1 MIVKNES
8 KIIERFLSSVAPW
21 IDSYCICDT
30 GSTDN
35 TIEIIRTF
43 FEKANLP
50 GKIVQEPFRNFGY
63 NRSFALKE
71 CESIE
76 TGADYI
82 LLLDADMVFQVAPN
96 ITKEQFCQSLT
107 KSDSFCIFQGTE
119 SFIYK
124 NVRIVKNRSNMT
136 YIGVTHEYVNIE
148 PSGKP
153 SGLIDKKEI
162 FIKDIGDGGSKQDKF
177 LRDIRLLTEGI
188 IDEPQHIIRYTFYLA
203 NSYRDSGQPELAIET
218 YKKRVALRG
227 WFEEV
232 WQSHYN
238 IGNLYFKM
246 GDHANAIFHW
256 LEAYQVHTDRV
267 ENLYQIISFYRLQ
280 CKYQLAYS
288 FYNMAKRQLLNL
300 QEKGST
306 PDYLFVQKDLYD
318 YKVDYEMSI
327 IGYYCNPHQ
336 YDLPRICMDVIAYPH
351 LEEHLLKNVLSNYKF
366 YAASLLQY
374 SVSDSR
380 IVKSIDLGSK
390 QPVPQMIDDT
400 FISSSPSLIA
410 MSNNRLAVCTRYVN
424 YRINDKGGYI
434 LQGNITTQNLL
445 TILTLSEDPSDYSIE
460 HQSVIQYDALFDAK
474 YVGIEDMRIFSPN
487 GVNLYYYGTRGMPD
501 GSIQIEMGQI
511 DVASSSESNTLDSCH
526 PRIPGQGQVEKNW
539 VNFFNPITQELKTIY
554 GWGPLII
561 GSIVKDLSTDVKDL
575 STDVKDLS
583 TGVKDLSTDVKDSST
598 GVKDLSTGVK
608 DSSTGV
614 KDSSSIPMFQK
625 THEIATPQ
633 FFRHVRGS
641 GNGIV
646 IGDEIWFVCH
656 IVSDESRRYY
666 YHLMVVLDLSTY
678 QVKGYTP
685 MFTFEKKP
693 IEYTLG
699 FIYLAESKTM
709 VFGYSLLDRET
720 KYMEIEKSWFDDS
733 MILV

>member
-1 MIVKNES
+1 MSNQEPTPTLCLNMIVKNES
-8 KIIERFLSSVAPW
+8 KIIERFLTSVAPW

-35 TIEIIRTF
+35 TIEIIRAF

-82 LLLDADMVFQVAPN
+82 LLLDADMIFQVAPN
-96 ITKEQFCQSLT
+96 ITKEKLCRCLT
-107 KSDSFCIFQGTE
+107 RAESFCIFQGTE
-119 SFIYK
+119 SLIYK
-124 NVRIVKNRSNMT
+124 NIRIVKNRSNMS
-136 YIGVTHEYVNIE
+136 YIGATHEYVNI
-148 PSGKP
+148 PNSKP
-153 SGLIDKKEI
+153 SGLIDKKEV

-177 LRDIRLLTEGI
+177 LRDIRLLTQGI
-188 IDEPQHIIRYTFYLA
+188 IDEPQHIVRYTFYLA
-203 NSYRDSGQPELAIET
+203 NSYRDSEQPELAIET
-218 YKKRVALRG
+218 YKKRVSLGVSLGG

-256 LEAYQVHTDRV
+256 LEAYQVHPERV

-280 CKYQLAYS
+280 CKYKLAYS
-288 FYNMAKRQLLNL
+288 FYNMAKRQLLDL
-300 QEKGST
+300 KEKGST

-327 IGYYCNPHQ
+327 IGYHCNPHQ
-336 YDLPRICMDVIAYPH
+336 YDLARICMDVLAYPY
-351 LEEHLLKNVLSNYKF
+351 LEEYLLRNVLSNYKF
-366 YAASLLQY
+366 YVPSLLQY
-374 SVSDSR
+374 SVLDSR
-380 IVKSIDLGSK
+380 IVNSVGLGSK
-390 QPVPQMIDDT
+390 QPANSNPQMIDDT
-400 FISSSPSLIA
+400 FVSSSPSLIA
-410 MSNNRLAVCTRYVN
+410 MSNNRLAICTRYVN
-424 YRINDKGGYI
+424 YRIDDKGRYI
-434 LQGNITTQNLL
+434 LQGDITTQNLL
-445 TILTLSEDPSDYSIE
+445 TILTLSDDPLGYSIE
-460 HQSVIQYDALFDAK
+460 HQSVIQPDTKYDAR

-501 GSIQIEMGQI
+501 ESIQIEMGQI
-511 DVASSSESNTLDSCH
+511 NVASSSESKTLDSYH
-526 PRIPGQGQVEKNW
+526 PRIPGQGRVEKNW

-554 GWGPLII
+554 SWGPLII
-561 GSIVKDLSTDVKDL
+561 GSIVKDSSTD
-575 STDVKDLS
+575 
-583 TGVKDLSTDVKDSST
+583 GP
-598 GVKDLSTGVK
+598 
-608 DSSTGV
+608 
-614 KDSSSIPMFQK
+614 IFQK
-625 THEIATPQ
+625 THEITTPR
-633 FFRHVRGS
+633 FFQHVRGS
-641 GNGIV
+641 GHGIV

-656 IVSDESRRYY
+656 VVSDESRRYY
-666 YHLMVVLDLSTY
+666 YHLMVVLDLLTY

-685 MFTFEKKP
+685 LFTFEKKP

-699 FIYLAESKTM
+699 FIYLSNSKTM
-709 VFGYSLLDRET
+709 VFGYSLLDCET

>member
-1 MIVKNES
+1 MSNEEPTPTLCLNMIVKNES
-8 KIIERFLSSVAPW
+8 KIIERLLTSVAPW

-35 TIEIIRTF
+35 TIEIIHAF
-43 FEKANLP
+43 FDKVNIP

-71 CESIE
+71 CETIE
-76 TGADYI
+76 KDADYI
-82 LLLDADMVFQVAPN
+82 LLLDADMVFQVAPE
-96 ITKEQFCQSLT
+96 ITKEQLCRSLT
-107 KSDSFCIFQGTE
+107 KAESFCIFQGTE

-124 NVRIVKNRSNMT
+124 NIRIVKNRSNMS
-136 YIGVTHEYVNIE
+136 YIGVTHEYVNT
-148 PSGKP
+148 PNGKP
-153 SGLIDKKEI
+153 SGLIDKKEV

-177 LRDIRLLTEGI
+177 LRDIRLLTQGI
-188 IDEPQHIIRYTFYLA
+188 IDEPEHIIRYTFYLA

-218 YKKRVALRG
+218 YKKRVVLGG

-238 IGNLYFKM
+238 IGNLYFKT

-256 LEAYQVHTDRV
+256 LEAYQVYPLRI
-267 ENLYQIISFYRLQ
+267 ENLYQIINFYRLQ
-280 CKYQLAYS
+280 CKYHLAYS
-288 FYNMAKRQLLNL
+288 FYNIAKRQLLDL

-327 IGYYCNPHQ
+327 IGYYCNTHR
-336 YDLPRICMDVIAYPH
+336 YDLPRICMDVLAYPH

-366 YAASLLQY
+366 YASFLLQY
-374 SVSDSR
+374 SVSDSH
-380 IVKSIDLGSK
+380 IVKSIGLGSK

-400 FISSSPSLIA
+400 FVSSSPSLIA
-410 MSNNRLAVCTRYVN
+410 LANNRLAICTRYVN
-424 YRINDKGGYI
+424 YRIHDNGGYI

-445 TILTLSEDPSDYSIE
+445 TILDLSGDQSDYSIE
-460 HQSVIQYDALFDAK
+460 HQSVIQHDTLLDAR

-487 GVNLYYYGTRGMPD
+487 GVNLYYYGTRGIPD
-501 GSIQIEMGQI
+501 GSIQIEMGKI
-511 DVASSSESNTLDSCH
+511 DVASSSESKTVDSCH
-526 PRIPGQGQVEKNW
+526 PRIPGQGRVEKNW

-561 GSIVKDLSTDVKDL
+561 GSIVKDAGVKDAG
-575 STDVKDLS
+575 VKDAS
-583 TGVKDLSTDVKDSST
+583 TGVKDA
-598 GVKDLSTGVK
+598 STGVK
-608 DSSTGV
+608 DSSTN
-614 KDSSSIPMFQK
+614 IRIFQK
-625 THEIATPQ
+625 THEITTPR

-641 GNGIV
+641 GHGIV

-656 IVSDESRRYY
+656 VVSDESRRYY

-685 MFTFEKKP
+685 VFTFEKKP
-693 IEYTLG
+693 VEYTLG

-709 VFGYSLLDRET
+709 VFGYSLMDCET
-720 KYMEIEKSWFDDS
+720 KYIQIEKSWFDDS
-733 MILV
+733 MIMI